1 MQNPT
6 QMTWNDVAQLLNVE
20 LGENNTSD
28 KYRKEFTRKFKDLI
42 DTREDE
48 LTEQEELDERLS
60 AKLVQLRK
68 EKTIVKD
75 LRNDANAQLRA
86 LDRLEYMKQIALESA
101 AMISKNIADYRFKP
115 ISIIPGSDSNR
126 HGLLLLGDWHFG
138 IEVDSFWNVYNP
150 SVCKERLQDL
160 FEQVVE
166 VATENKIKTL
176 HIFNLGDLISGRIHA
191 QLRMQSRMDAVEQT
205 IKVAT
210 LLYEFILQ
218 LRKHDFII
226 EYYDCLDNHSRV
238 EPNKKESLQLES
250 FAKIIHWH
258 LESMFETVPDI
269 TVHENLFGDDI
280 ICADILG
287 HRVVGVHGDKDE
299 PKKVVK
305 DLSSLLGFKPDLICT
320 AHRHHFAADETT
332 RCPVLC
338 NPSLMGQDQYALD
351 GRLDST
357 PAQLFVVLTEDNPM
371 YCPYRLTVG

>member
-1 MQNPT
+1 MANPDK
-6 QMTWNDVAQLLNVE
+6 MTWDDVAELMNSE
-20 LGENNTSD
+20 LGELNTSN
-28 KYRKEFTRKFKDLI
+28 KYRKEFTRKFRDEI
-42 DTREDE
+42 MHQEEE
-48 LTEQEELDERLS
+48 LTEQEDVYEKVSE
-60 AKLVQLRK
+60 KLVQLRK
-68 EKTIVKD
+68 QQTIIKD

-86 LDRLEYMKQIALESA
+86 FDRLEFMKELALECA
-101 AMISKNIADYRFKP
+101 AEIGKNLDKYRFKP

-126 HGLLLLGDWHFG
+126 QGLLLLGDWHFG

-150 SVCKERLQDL
+150 EVCKERLQEL
-160 FEQVVE
+160 LEQVIK

-205 IKVAT
+205 IKVAQ
-210 LLYEFILQ
+210 LLYMFILQ
-218 LRKHDFII
+218 LRKYEFKI

-258 LESMFETVPDI
+258 IESMFKDVPDVV
-269 TVHENLFGDDI
+269 VHENKFGDDI
-280 ICADILG
+280 ICAEILG
-287 HRVVGVHGDKDE
+287 HKVVGVHGDKDT
-299 PKKVVK
+299 PKRVVK
-305 DLSSLLGFKPDLICT
+305 ELTSLLGFKPDLICT

-357 PAQLFVVLTEDNPM
+357 PAQLLVVLTEDNPL
-371 YCPYRLTVG
+371 YSQYRLIVG

>member
-6 QMTWNDVAQLLNVE
+6 QMTWTNVAELLNAE
-20 LGENNTSD
+20 LGENSTSD

-48 LTEQEELDERLS
+48 LTAQEELEERLA

-68 EKTIVKD
+68 EQTVVKD

-86 LDRLEYMKQIALESA
+86 LDRIEYMKQIALECA
-101 AMISKNIADYRFKP
+101 AEVSKNVSEYSFKP
-115 ISIIPGSDSNR
+115 IEDVGKSYNSKE
-126 HGLLLLGDWHFG
+126 GLLLLGDWHFG

-150 SVCKERLQDL
+150 STCKERLQDL
-160 FEQVVE
+160 LVQVVN
-166 VATENKIKTL
+166 VAKENDIKTL

-205 IKVAT
+205 MKAAE
-210 LLYEFILQ
+210 LLRNFILE
-218 LRKHDFII
+218 LRKQDFVV

-250 FAKIIHWH
+250 FAKIIHWY
-258 LESMFETVPDI
+258 LDSMFENIPDV
-269 TVHENLFGDDI
+269 TVHENFFGDDI
-280 ICADILG
+280 ICAYIFG
-287 HRVVGVHGDKDE
+287 HKIVGVHGDKDD
-299 PKKVVK
+299 PRRVVK
-305 DLSSLLGFKPDLICT
+305 ELSSLLSFKPDLICT

-351 GRLDST
+351 GRLDSS
-357 PAQLFVVLTEDNPM
+357 PAQLFIVITDDNPM
-371 YCPYRLTVG
+371 YSVSRLVVG